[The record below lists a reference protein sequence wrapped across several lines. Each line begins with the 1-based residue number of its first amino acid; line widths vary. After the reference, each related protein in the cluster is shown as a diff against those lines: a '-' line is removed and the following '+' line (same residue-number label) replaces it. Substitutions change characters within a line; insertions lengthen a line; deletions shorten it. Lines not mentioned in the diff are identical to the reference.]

1 MSILTNRAPQR
12 KPRPKPQRFIRLLV
26 GFNADGANAVIR
38 VREVKG
44 KRAPVETEE
53 RYFVSRVPADFGE
66 GYFVEKIGPEAEESR
81 YHVHL
86 SADGNSCECRGH
98 LRWGHKTQCR
108 HVAGLLALKAR
119 GQL

>member
-1 MSILTNRAPQR
+1 MAILANRKPQR
-12 KPRPKPQRFIRLLV
+12 KPRPKPERFIRLCV
-26 GFNADGANAVIR
+26 PFNENGQNAVIR
-38 VREVKG
+38 IREVKG
-44 KRAPVETEE
+44 KRNPVETEE
-53 RYFVSRVPADFGE
+53 RYFLSRVPADFGE

-108 HVAGLLALKAR
+108 HIAGLLALRAAGK
-119 GQL
+119 L